1 MELTKRSFLAAAALA
16 GAGPFSMPATAA
28 DMIGNCELTGQ
39 KGSIP
44 IANPAKAGPAHRRSL
59 AAGADLVERR
69 HAGNHQGRHG
79 ILHGGRNRLAR
90 RL

>member
-1 MELTKRSFLAAAALA
+1 MNRFKRMLLASGVVAMLA
-16 GAGPFSMPATAA
+16 GFGATAQAA

-44 IANPAKAGPAHRRSL
+44 IANPAKAGQLTVEVSS
-59 AAGADLVERR
+59 AGADLVERR
-69 HAGNHQGRHG
+69 YARSHQGRHG
-79 ILHGGRNRLAR
+79 ILHGGGNRLAR